1 MVLSSYNMMICVS
14 VFVSDDDDDD
24 KSHNEWLRK
33 VVVSQRLLK
42 YSRKINLNKNEM
54 CLQRA

>member
-24 KSHNEWLRK
+24 KSHNEWMVKESSRQTEAIK
-33 VVVSQRLLK
+33 IFSQ
-42 YSRKINLNKNEM
+42 N
-54 CLQRA
+54 

>member
-33 VVVSQRLLK
+33 VVVRQRLLK
-42 YSRKINLNKNEM
+42 YSRNINLNKN
-54 CLQRA
+54 